1 MVEPNTLTAQRSLVA
16 RMLTQSP
23 ADAVAA
29 YFALE
34 HDPKRTR
41 LTLRMDSTGRAIAFV
56 AVCQTGLDLFRPLVI
71 FRGEDDSALQD
82 ATREALQP
90 RRNYLF
96 NTLPS
101 LRPVLEKV
109 VVFQSDAVHSIY
121 ALNSADFH
129 PIVNILVQ
137 NSRTPDGQLRAS
149 VKTREGG
156 NAAEAGT
163 SWISA
168 RFAEVFVNV
177 IDGARGRGLGK
188 SVVSAVCAAALQMNR
203 TPLYVV
209 DPENVASVRLAQ
221 RLGFRNTGTHEVSG
235 AVTLRDTASDLAN

>member
-1 MVEPNTLTAQRSLVA
+1 MAEPNPLIAQRSLVA
-16 RMLTQSP
+16 RMLSASP
-23 ADAVAA
+23 VDAVAS

-41 LTLRMDSTGRAIAFV
+41 LTVRTDTAGRAIAFV

-96 NTLPS
+96 NALPS
-101 LRPVLEKV
+101 LRPVLESV
-109 VVFQSDAVHSIY
+109 VTFQSEGIQSLY
-121 ALNSADFH
+121 TLNRADFQ

-137 NSRTPDGQLRAS
+137 NSRTPDGQLRAT
-149 VKTREGG
+149 VKTREG
-156 NAAEAGT
+156 NTAAEAGT
-163 SWISA
+163 AWISS
-168 RFAEVFVNV
+168 RYAEVFVSV

-188 SVVSAVCAAALQMNR
+188 SVVSAVCSAVLQMNR
-203 TPLYVV
+203 TPLYIV
-209 DPENVASVRLAQ
+209 DPDNFASVRLAQ
-221 RLGFRNTGTHEVSG
+221 RLGFHNTSAHELSG
-235 AVTLRDTASDLAN
+235 AVTLRD